1 MNSLDRERALKF
13 AQAIADSTLLSP
25 SEVTQMLAEAQS
37 PEVDAEM
44 LAKSLVKKGWLTPFQ
59 AKQIWKGKTQELF
72 VNQYIL
78 LDRIGEGGMGE
89 VYRAKHQRMGREVA
103 IKIIR
108 REKLDNP
115 DAVKRFHREIRVAAQ
130 LSHENIVMAY
140 DADQFGDNHFYAME
154 YVNGPTLSHLVREQ
168 GPLSVEKACNYI
180 RQAALGLQHA
190 HEKGMV
196 HRDIKPSNLLLGP
209 SEVIKILDMGLARAE
224 SQNLGDSVNRITQD
238 GLVVGTPDYL
248 SPEQAR
254 NPSLADTRSDIYSLG
269 CTFYFLLT
277 GEPPF
282 VGGTP
287 TEKLLRHAT
296 EKFPMPK
303 RSDLPEGVKT
313 ILKKMTAKDPKDRYQ
328 KPEQVAVALAPFVGG
343 NAQALLMPSPLV
355 EPLPEQILTTTQN
368 YPRVEVEPKTDSRFA
383 IHIDS
388 QDDLPPP
395 VNRVKNYV
403 LIGVITAIIFVGG
416 LSILII
422 LLISK

>member
-1 MNSLDRERALKF
+1 
-13 AQAIADSTLLSP
+13 
-25 SEVTQMLAEAQS
+25 
-37 PEVDAEM
+37 
-44 LAKSLVKKGWLTPFQ
+44 
-59 AKQIWKGKTQELF
+59 
-72 VNQYIL
+72 
-78 LDRIGEGGMGE
+78 
-89 VYRAKHQRMGREVA
+89 
-103 IKIIR
+103 
-108 REKLDNP
+108 
-115 DAVKRFHREIRVAAQ
+115 
-130 LSHENIVMAY
+130 
-140 DADQFGDNHFYAME
+140 
-154 YVNGPTLSHLVREQ
+154 
-168 GPLSVEKACNYI
+168 
-180 RQAALGLQHA
+180 
-190 HEKGMV
+190 
-196 HRDIKPSNLLLGP
+196 
-209 SEVIKILDMGLARAE
+209 MGLARAE

-287 TEKLLRHAT
+287 TEKLVRHAT

-303 RSDLPEGVKT
+303 RADLPEGVKT

-328 KPEQVAVALAPFVGG
+328 KPEQVALALAPFVGG
-343 NAQALLMPSPLV
+343 DAQALLMPPPLV
-355 EPLPEQILTTTQN
+355 EPLPEQILTATQN
-368 YPRVEVEPKTDSRFA
+368 NPAVEVEPKTDSRFA